1 MGDVAISAPL
11 VRAYASANSDSNFYM
26 VSQPRF
32 EAMFNFNPKT
42 GKSKIAPK
50 PNNLFYIPLNTKHG
64 AKDYSGGII
73 HLIKFALRVKKE
85 YGITHF
91 ADIHDVLR
99 TKVIR
104 IILRILGVRVATIN
118 KHRRERNKLCR
129 KNNKHLKQIIKSQR
143 CMEEVFI
150 SLGMKDLHFSDTT
163 NTTSNINVNNSLSDT
178 NITNTGISID
188 TNIGTNSNIKVNTNS
203 KTNTGIDTNIKF
215 DTNDEPIKIGIAPF
229 AGHRGKEW
237 SADKMEE
244 VVKYFSNNN
253 VKIFLYGGGKR
264 ELDIMSPWA
273 QKYPNVEL
281 FAGKHTLEEELQS
294 MENLDLMLSM
304 DSANMHLASLVGTPV
319 VCIWGATH
327 KFAGYNG
334 WGQSEDNSVEVALEC
349 RPCSIFGAK
358 PCIRKD
364 YACLEN
370 ITPQMVIEKICNTLS
385 RLLERKQILS
395 NN

>member
-42 GKSKIAPK
+42 GKSKIASK

-104 IILRILGVRVATIN
+104 IILRILGVRIATIN

-150 SLGMKDLHFSDTT
+150 SLGMKDLHFSDFAT
-163 NTTSNINVNNSLSDT
+163 TTSNISVKCSSSDT
-178 NITNTGISID
+178 NIKTNNYTNTNANTDTSTSID
-188 TNIGTNSNIKVNTNS
+188 TNN
-203 KTNTGIDTNIKF
+203 
-215 DTNDEPIKIGIAPF
+215 EPIKIGIAPF

-370 ITPQMVIEKICNTLS
+370 VTPQMVIEKICNTLS